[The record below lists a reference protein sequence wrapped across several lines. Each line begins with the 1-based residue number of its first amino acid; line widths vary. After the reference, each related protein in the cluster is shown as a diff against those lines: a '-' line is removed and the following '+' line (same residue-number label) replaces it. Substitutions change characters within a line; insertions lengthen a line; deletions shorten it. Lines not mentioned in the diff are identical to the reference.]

1 MSVIGEIK
9 ILFLKDLKI
18 EYRNKL
24 EIGILSIFS
33 IATGAII
40 GFVSRNTLINQMK
53 LVIGMII
60 LTQLFLS
67 VFASWK
73 SFIKELEKGT
83 LYSLLLSPI
92 SPASLFF
99 SKLLLSVLLIETMS
113 IISLFFSVFFSGGLI
128 KPSIY
133 IVVGILAM
141 GLYLSAVSSFSSV
154 VGVYVESRGLLVPLV
169 ILVLSLPATLYFV
182 SSIEN
187 MTGLIILVLLSFAY
201 GLVITSLVEMVMVE
215 AD

>member
-1 MSVIGEIK
+1 
-9 ILFLKDLKI
+9 
-18 EYRNKL
+18 
-24 EIGILSIFS
+24 
-33 IATGAII
+33 
-40 GFVSRNTLINQMK
+40 
-53 LVIGMII
+53 
-60 LTQLFLS
+60 

-83 LYSLLLSPI
+83 LYSLLLTPI
-92 SPASLFF
+92 SPASHFF

-113 IISLFFSVFFSGGLI
+113 IISFFSVFFSGGLI

-133 IVVGILAM
+133 IVMGILAM

-187 MTGLIILVLLSFAY
+187 MMGINYIGVVKFCLWINYYISCRNDY
-201 GLVITSLVEMVMVE
+201 G
-215 AD
+215 